1 MYNFYMDDLSL
12 QVSMSELRDNLAAY
26 LDLVEHG
33 KTITITRHGK
43 PSAELRT
50 AERATPIDLEALE
63 AFRASLG
70 VEVEE
75 SIIIKMRQGER
86 Y

>member
-1 MYNFYMDDLSL
+1 MRKSLPL
-12 QVSMSELRDNLAAY
+12 QVGMAEFRDNLSAY
-26 LDLVEHG
+26 LDLVEGG
-33 KTITITRHGK
+33 KTVTITRHGK

-50 AERATPIDLEALE
+50 AENAEAIDIEGLE

-70 VEVEE
+70 VQSGE
-75 SIIIKMRQGER
+75 SVIVKARQDER